1 MKTVVEEKSK
11 QKELALLLGLGLVA
25 VCIIGY
31 IDAFA
36 PVAYLYKAMGKA
48 LLFVGVPLIYW
59 KLRPDFSYKTLF
71 RLDKSTLKWG
81 ALLGIGVFSVVV
93 GSYFLTRSFVDLS
106 MVTVELEGRLHI
118 DAGNFIAVAVYIA
131 SCNSLLEEFF
141 FRGFLFF
148 RLKTLVSP
156 LWAHIT
162 SSIIFAFYHVGIMLT
177 WFDWWVFALC
187 MLALVIGGV
196 IFNLLNVKSETLY
209 PSWICHACAN
219 VGINLVGCILFYG

>member
-1 MKTVVEEKSK
+1 MAEILVKTAKK
-11 QKELALLLGLGLVA
+11 RELSLILVLSLVA
-25 VCIIGY
+25 VGVIGY

-48 LLFVGVPLIYW
+48 VLFVGVPLLYW
-59 KLRPDFSYKTLF
+59 KLCPDFSYKTLF
-71 RLDKSTLKWG
+71 RCDKSTLKWG
-81 ALLGIGVFSVVV
+81 GLLGGFVFSVVV
-93 GSYFLTRSFVDLS
+93 GAYFLTKSFVDLS
-106 MVTVELEGRLHI
+106 MVTVELESRLHI
-118 DAGNFIAVAVYIA
+118 DAGNFILVAVYIA

-148 RLKTLVSP
+148 RLKDLVNGKF
-156 LWAHIT
+156 AHIT
-162 SSIIFAFYHVGIMLT
+162 SSIIFAVYHVGIMLT
-177 WFDWWVFALC
+177 WFVWWVFALC

-196 IFNLLNVKSETLY
+196 IFNLLDEKSESLY